1 MRTFLKCGKMVKIV
15 CLRTSIVVTERKE
28 KKRKERKKEELFEK
42 SSGRETKRER
52 ERERERETFFVRRVR
67 GDTRVMMMM
76 RLLYMNELTYGMQ
89 TGHFKRAST
98 DHLQVA
104 KVRS

>member
-1 MRTFLKCGKMVKIV
+1 VRTFLKCGKMVKIV

-28 KKRKERKKEELFEK
+28 KRKERKKEELFEK

-52 ERERERETFFVRRVR
+52 ERERETFFVRRVR
-67 GDTRVMMMM
+67 GDTRVMMMMM

>member
-15 CLRTSIVVTERKE
+15 CLRTSSIVVTERKE
-28 KKRKERKKEELFEK
+28 KRKERKKEELFEK
-42 SSGRETKRER
+42 SSGRETK
-52 ERERERETFFVRRVR
+52 RERERETFFVRRVR

>member
-28 KKRKERKKEELFEK
+28 KRKERKKEELFEK

-52 ERERERETFFVRRVR
+52 ERERDVFRATGTRRYPR
-67 GDTRVMMMM
+67 DDDDAFA
-76 RLLYMNELTYGMQ
+76 LYE
-89 TGHFKRAST
+89 
-98 DHLQVA
+98 
-104 KVRS
+104 

>member
-15 CLRTSIVVTERKE
+15 CLQKVGTERKE

-42 SSGRETKRER
+42 SSGRETK
-52 ERERERETFFVRRVR
+52 RERERETFFVRRVR

>member
-1 MRTFLKCGKMVKIV
+1 MVKIV

-52 ERERERETFFVRRVR
+52 ERETFFVRRVR
-67 GDTRVMMMM
+67 GDTRVMMMMM

>member
-28 KKRKERKKEELFEK
+28 KRKERKKEELFEK

-52 ERERERETFFVRRVR
+52 ERDVFRATGTRRYPR
-67 GDTRVMMMM
+67 DDDDDAFA
-76 RLLYMNELTYGMQ
+76 LYE
-89 TGHFKRAST
+89 
-98 DHLQVA
+98 
-104 KVRS
+104 

>member
-1 MRTFLKCGKMVKIV
+1 MRENGENCLLTKSRNGKK
-15 CLRTSIVVTERKE
+15 RKE
-28 KKRKERKKEELFEK
+28 KKRKKERRALRKIERKRNK
-42 SSGRETKRER
+42 

>member
-28 KKRKERKKEELFEK
+28 KRKERKKEELFEK

-52 ERERERETFFVRRVR
+52 ERERETFFVRRVR
-67 GDTRVMMMM
+67 GDTRVMMMMM

>member
-15 CLRTSIVVTERKE
+15 CLQKVGTERKE

-52 ERERERETFFVRRVR
+52 ERERDVFRATGTRRYPR
-67 GDTRVMMMM
+67 DDDDDAFA
-76 RLLYMNELTYGMQ
+76 LYE
-89 TGHFKRAST
+89 
-98 DHLQVA
+98 
-104 KVRS
+104 

>member
-1 MRTFLKCGKMVKIV
+1 MRENGEN
-15 CLRTSIVVTERKE
+15 CLLTYYIH
-28 KKRKERKKEELFEK
+28 RKKERRAL
-42 SSGRETKRER
+42 RNIER
-52 ERERERETFFVRRVR
+52 ERNTPTERERETFFVRRVR
-67 GDTRVMMMM
+67 GDTRVMMM

>member
-52 ERERERETFFVRRVR
+52 ERERETFFVRRVR
-67 GDTRVMMMM
+67 GDTRVMMMMM

>member
-1 MRTFLKCGKMVKIV
+1 MVKIV

-28 KKRKERKKEELFEK
+28 KRKERKKEELFEK
-42 SSGRETKRER
+42 SSGRETK
-52 ERERERETFFVRRVR
+52 RERERETFFVRRVR

>member
-28 KKRKERKKEELFEK
+28 KRKERKKEELFEK

-52 ERERERETFFVRRVR
+52 ERETFFVRRVR
-67 GDTRVMMMM
+67 GDTRVMIMMM

>member
-1 MRTFLKCGKMVKIV
+1 MRTFLKCGKIVKIV

-28 KKRKERKKEELFEK
+28 KRKERKKEELFEK

-52 ERERERETFFVRRVR
+52 ERERETFFVRRVR
-67 GDTRVMMMM
+67 GDTRVMMMMM

>member
-1 MRTFLKCGKMVKIV
+1 MFAYVLV
-15 CLRTSIVVTERKE
+15 VVTERKE
-28 KKRKERKKEELFEK
+28 KKRKKERRALRKIE
-42 SSGRETKRER
+42 RERNKER

-67 GDTRVMMMM
+67 GDTRVMMMMM

>member
-1 MRTFLKCGKMVKIV
+1 MVKIV

-42 SSGRETKRER
+42 SSGRETK
-52 ERERERETFFVRRVR
+52 RERERETFFVRRVR

>member
-52 ERERERETFFVRRVR
+52 ERERETFFVRRVR
-67 GDTRVMMMM
+67 GDTRVMMIM

>member
-28 KKRKERKKEELFEK
+28 KRKERKKEELFEK

-52 ERERERETFFVRRVR
+52 ERERERDVFRATGTRRYPR
-67 GDTRVMMMM
+67 DDDDDAFA
-76 RLLYMNELTYGMQ
+76 LYE
-89 TGHFKRAST
+89 
-98 DHLQVA
+98 
-104 KVRS
+104 

>member
-15 CLRTSIVVTERKE
+15 CLRTSLVVTERKE
-28 KKRKERKKEELFEK
+28 KRKERKKEELFKNRAGEK
-42 SSGRETKRER
+42 QRER

>member
-15 CLRTSIVVTERKE
+15 CLQKVGTERKE

-52 ERERERETFFVRRVR
+52 ERERERDVFRATGTRRYPR
-67 GDTRVMMMM
+67 DDDDAFA
-76 RLLYMNELTYGMQ
+76 LYE
-89 TGHFKRAST
+89 
-98 DHLQVA
+98 
-104 KVRS
+104 

>member
-1 MRTFLKCGKMVKIV
+1 MRENGEN
-15 CLRTSIVVTERKE
+15 CLSNG

-52 ERERERETFFVRRVR
+52 ERETFFVRRVR
-67 GDTRVMMMM
+67 GDTRVMMMMM

>member
-28 KKRKERKKEELFEK
+28 KRKERKKEELFEK
-42 SSGRETKRER
+42 SSGRETK
-52 ERERERETFFVRRVR
+52 RERERETFFVRRVR

>member
-28 KKRKERKKEELFEK
+28 KRKERKKEELFEK

-52 ERERERETFFVRRVR
+52 ERETFFVRRVR

-76 RLLYMNELTYGMQ
+76 MRSLYMNELTYGMQ

>member
-1 MRTFLKCGKMVKIV
+1 MVKIV
-15 CLRTSIVVTERKE
+15 CLRTSSIVVTERKE

-67 GDTRVMMMM
+67 GDTRVMMM

>member
-28 KKRKERKKEELFEK
+28 KRKERKKEELFEK

-52 ERERERETFFVRRVR
+52 ERETFFVRRVR
-67 GDTRVMMMM
+67 GDTRVMMMMM

>member
-1 MRTFLKCGKMVKIV
+1 MVKIV

-28 KKRKERKKEELFEK
+28 KRKERKKEELFEK

-52 ERERERETFFVRRVR
+52 ERERETFFVRRVR
-67 GDTRVMMMM
+67 GDTRVMMMMM

>member
-15 CLRTSIVVTERKE
+15 CLRNSIVVTERKE
-28 KKRKERKKEELFEK
+28 KRKERKKEELFEK
-42 SSGRETKRER
+42 LSGRETK
-52 ERERERETFFVRRVR
+52 RERERETFFVRRVR

>member
-15 CLRTSIVVTERKE
+15 CLRTSSIVVTERKE

-52 ERERERETFFVRRVR
+52 ERETFFVRRVR
-67 GDTRVMMMM
+67 GDTRVMMMMM

>member
-15 CLRTSIVVTERKE
+15 CLRTSSIVVTERKE

-42 SSGRETKRER
+42 SSGRETKR

>member
-1 MRTFLKCGKMVKIV
+1 MVKIV
-15 CLRTSIVVTERKE
+15 CLRTSSIVVTERKE

-42 SSGRETKRER
+42 SSGRET
-52 ERERERETFFVRRVR
+52 ERERETFFVRRVR

>member
-52 ERERERETFFVRRVR
+52 ERETFFVRRVR
-67 GDTRVMMMM
+67 GDTRVMMMMM

>member
-28 KKRKERKKEELFEK
+28 KRKERKKEELFEK